1 MAIARFEN
9 ITVNRLIF
17 GYNSF
22 GEQITVLNLAFKT
35 RARVHSVANH
45 VKITD
50 KYRVYS
56 DVVNFTL
63 NYTPYVKAI
72 IDNQN
77 LYSINWRNFD
87 WRIDNVREADDRMT
101 AMILCVRNDPETAV

>member
-9 ITVNRLIF
+9 ITINNLSF
-17 GYNSF
+17 GASSF
-22 GEQITVLNLAFKT
+22 GEQSTTITKWFDT

-45 VKITD
+45 VRITD

-56 DVVNFTL
+56 DVVEFTL
-63 NYTPYVKAI
+63 NYTPNTRTI

-77 LYSINWRNFD
+77 LYSIYWKSFN
-87 WRIDNVREADDRMT
+87 WRIDNVRESDDRMT
-101 AMILCVRNDPETAV
+101 VKFLCVRNDPVVAV

>member
-9 ITVNRLIF
+9 INVNNLTF
-17 GYNSF
+17 GQSSF
-22 GEQITVLNLAFKT
+22 GEQSTTQSLWFTT

-56 DVVNFTL
+56 DVVEFTL
-63 NYTPYVKAI
+63 NYTPNTKAI

-77 LYSINWRNFD
+77 LYSMTWRGFD
-87 WRIDNVREADDRMT
+87 WRVDNVREAEDRMT
-101 AMILCVRNDPETAV
+101 VIFLCVRNDPVVAV

>member
-9 ITVNRLIF
+9 ITINNLAF
-17 GYNSF
+17 GQSSF
-22 GEQITVLNLAFKT
+22 GEQSTTITKWFET

-45 VKITD
+45 VRITD

-56 DVVNFTL
+56 DVVEFTL
-63 NYTPYVKAI
+63 NYTPNTRTI

-77 LYSINWRNFD
+77 LYSIKWKNFD

-101 AMILCVRNDPETAV
+101 VKFLCVRNDPVVAV

>member
-9 ITVNRLIF
+9 ITVNRLTF
-17 GYNSF
+17 GVSTF
-22 GEQITVLNLAFKT
+22 GEQSTTIAQWFQT

-45 VKITD
+45 VKISE

-56 DVVNFTL
+56 DIVDFTL
-63 NYTPYVKAI
+63 NYTPNTKEM

-101 AMILCVRNDPETAV
+101 VKIMCVRNDPVAAV